1 MIFNTKENYFVL
13 SFRGLLQSLEQRLK
27 IHWKIIRT
35 YIIILKISR
44 SLIFKFLPLNER
56 FFKGMSDFPTLQ
68 QIFVILENVSE
79 YKMFIEKNVIQL
91 AGALVSCNLIG
102 FRLSVIGRE
111 YSPKNRNIHLTCGVS
126 CISMLRVLFYIY
138 LLFPIKIY
146 PTGRFNL
153 NKESV
158 C

>member
-1 MIFNTKENYFVL
+1 
-13 SFRGLLQSLEQRLK
+13 
-27 IHWKIIRT
+27 
-35 YIIILKISR
+35 
-44 SLIFKFLPLNER
+44 
-56 FFKGMSDFPTLQ
+56 MS
-68 QIFVILENVSE
+68 
-79 YKMFIEKNVIQL
+79 IEKNVIQL

-102 FRLSVIGRE
+102 FRWSVIGRE
-111 YSPKNRNIHLTCGVS
+111 YSPQNRNIHLTCGVS

-158 C
+158 CWNLIIQTDLGLSKEKCHIEWMYEEIKAYCFVDENSERHIWEDSMGVSVFRLYRSFLEEKLCITI